1 MRVSLAARREVV
13 DQQGL
18 NMTESR
24 RTRRSFM
31 TAAGWFVAALL
42 APPAAVS
49 KQRNMDRQIH
59 ELTLYVGTYTS
70 GKSEGIYLYR
80 MNLSTGELRHFSTI
94 KGIVNPS
101 FLAIDPQ
108 RRYLYAVNEV
118 SDFQQKPEG
127 AVTAFSINQR
137 TGDLTRLNQQSSL
150 GGAPCH
156 LTVDRTGR
164 YVLLANYEGGNVA
177 VLPVRHDGSLGA
189 ATDRVQHH
197 GSSISQRQQ
206 GPHAH
211 CIRLDRAN
219 RYAFAVDLG
228 IDQIMIYRFDA
239 VRGKLTP
246 NQMPSVR
253 LKPGAGPRHFV
264 FHPDGRHA
272 YVINELDSTIT
283 AFTYDEARGA
293 LRAVQTTSTLPSDFT
308 GANDCA
314 DVQVSPSGKFLYGSN
329 RGHNS
334 IVVFAIDDRTGRLRY
349 VHHEPTRGK
358 TPRNFAIDPTGT
370 YLLVANQ
377 ESDSIHTFRIDP
389 LEGKLIPT
397 GHMAEVPSP
406 VCLKLMRSFS

>member
-1 MRVSLAARREVV
+1 M
-13 DQQGL
+13 
-18 NMTESR
+18 
-24 RTRRSFM
+24 
-31 TAAGWFVAALL
+31 
-42 APPAAVS
+42 
-49 KQRNMDRQIH
+49 QRPID

-108 RRYLYAVNEV
+108 RRHLYAVNEV
-118 SDFQQKPEG
+118 SDFKPKPAG
-127 AVTAFSINQR
+127 AVSAFSINQQ
-137 TGDLTRLNQQSSL
+137 TGDLTFLNQQTSL

-156 LTVDRTGR
+156 LMVDRTGK

-177 VLPVRHDGSLGA
+177 VLPVQHDGSLGA
-189 ATDRVQHH
+189 ATDMVQHQ
-197 GSSISQRQQ
+197 GASVNVQRQQ

-211 CIRLDRAN
+211 CIMLDRAN
-219 RYAFAVDLG
+219 RYAFAIDLG
-228 IDQIMIYRFDA
+228 IDKIMIYRFDA

-246 NQMPSVR
+246 NQAPWVS

-264 FHPDGRHA
+264 FHPDGKFA

-283 AFTYDEARGA
+283 AFTYASARGT
-293 LRAVQTTSTLPSDFT
+293 LRAVQTTSTLPGGFS

-329 RGHNS
+329 RGHDS
-334 IVVFAIDDRTGRLRY
+334 IVVFAIDERTGKLQY
-349 VHHEPTRGK
+349 VQHEPTRGK

-377 ESDSIHTFRIDP
+377 DSDTIHTLRIDP
-389 LEGKLIPT
+389 VKGKLTPT
-397 GHMAEVPSP
+397 GLMAEVPSP
-406 VCLKLMRSFS
+406 VCLKLIPSF